1 MQATINVCSILD
13 FTNKIL
19 FVSRCAISKHF
30 MWIVLLLWE
39 FDYTPKIHFLWLKRF
54 SFSDNWRKQLLKDRK
69 ISIGAFKGRRYP
81 SFTAFWKVSPPTP
94 ALGRITWSP
103 NFWLKNSSWNWTES
117 LVARYDISFRP
128 QQLIVDN
135 VSNLFFSKMAIKSV
149 VYPCAMFVYT
159 FFHCLNSMPFFT

>member
-1 MQATINVCSILD
+1 MFVLFLTSPIKSCLSQGVQFPSIL
-13 FTNKIL
+13 
-19 FVSRCAISKHF
+19 CALYFYFS
-30 MWIVLLLWE
+30 MLLWE
-39 FDYTPKIHFLWLKRF
+39 FDYTPKIHFLRLKRF

-69 ISIGAFKGRRYP
+69 ISVGAFKGR
-81 SFTAFWKVSPPTP
+81 TPTP

-128 QQLIVDN
+128 QQLMVDN